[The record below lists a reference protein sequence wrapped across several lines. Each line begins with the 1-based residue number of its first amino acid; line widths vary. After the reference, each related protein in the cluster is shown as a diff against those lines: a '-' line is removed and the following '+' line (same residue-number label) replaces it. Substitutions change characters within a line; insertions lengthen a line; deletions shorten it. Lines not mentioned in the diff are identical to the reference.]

1 MLDIK
6 DYVKIWKISRK
17 TGYSF
22 FSYTKACK
30 VAERIGE
37 LGVDNRF

>member
-1 MLDIK
+1 MLKVK
-6 DYVKIWKISRK
+6 DYVKLWKLSRK

-22 FSYTKACK
+22 FSYVKACK

-37 LGVDNRF
+37 LDVDNRF